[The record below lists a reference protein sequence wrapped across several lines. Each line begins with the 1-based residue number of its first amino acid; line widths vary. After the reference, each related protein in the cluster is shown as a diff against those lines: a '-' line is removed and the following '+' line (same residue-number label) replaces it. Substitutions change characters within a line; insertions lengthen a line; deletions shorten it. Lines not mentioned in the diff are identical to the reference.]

1 VIFMEEWVKTA
12 ITIVVAV
19 VASSGF
25 WAFLQSISDKK
36 NAKTKM
42 LVGLAHDRI
51 MYLGMAAIEKGSITR
66 DEYENLNT
74 YLYQPYKKLG
84 GNGVCERI
92 IKEVD
97 KLPLING

>member
-1 VIFMEEWVKTA
+1 MEEWMKMAV
-12 ITIVVAV
+12 TIIVSV

-25 WAFLQSISDKK
+25 WAFIQSISDKK

-51 MYLGMAAIEKGSITR
+51 MHLGMSAIEKGSITK
-66 DEYENLNT
+66 DEYENLHT

-84 GNGVCERI
+84 GNGICERI
-92 IKEVD
+92 MSEVS
-97 KLPLING
+97 KLPLNNG